1 MEPTRQD
8 NGIKAIKEAKSSLMS
23 VEVFFLVKKWMKL
36 EKNST
41 KKKLPIIFL
50 KEKEQKGGVTNRE
63 KRVLKNIDKY
73 LKNFKN
79 DLEKL

>member
-1 MEPTRQD
+1 
-8 NGIKAIKEAKSSLMS
+8 
-23 VEVFFLVKKWMKL
+23 MKL

-41 KKKLPIIFL
+41 KKKLSIIFL